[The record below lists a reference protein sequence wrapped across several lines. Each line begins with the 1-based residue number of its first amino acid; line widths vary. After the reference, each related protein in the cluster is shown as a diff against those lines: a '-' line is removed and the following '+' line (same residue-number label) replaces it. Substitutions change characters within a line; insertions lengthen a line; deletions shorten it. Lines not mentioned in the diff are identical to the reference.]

1 MPFLANISDASL
13 IFQISPW
20 YVRLLVSIF
29 LVQFLYLQIWIW
41 LDAIK
46 AHTGNLTS
54 AALQN
59 CLSSDA
65 ESASIIHEM
74 ELKRAHFFC
83 YSFQFNGIH
92 FEFSFKTLTV
102 SSQPKYRS
110 HFLIFVVILHYKFSK
125 KFSQIY
131 HSSM

>member
-1 MPFLANISDASL
+1 MDAAPFFENYGKLYFDARHLATKEIEHGVVKCLMPFLANILDASL
-13 IFQISPW
+13 IFYISPW

-54 AALQN
+54 TALQN

-65 ESASIIHEM
+65 ISASIIHEM
-74 ELKRAHFFC
+74 ELKRAHFF
-83 YSFQFNGIH
+83 
-92 FEFSFKTLTV
+92 
-102 SSQPKYRS
+102 
-110 HFLIFVVILHYKFSK
+110 VIL
-125 KFSQIY
+125 
-131 HSSM
+131 SSLMAFTLSLVLKP